1 MEISL
6 KINGKDVKANV
17 KPNTLL
23 STFIRENLNLT
34 GTHIGCDT
42 SQCGACA
49 IHLNGLHMHHI
60 VTYHNLCEFLLIL
73 NSHV

>member
-6 KINGKDVKANV
+6 KINGKDVKADV

-23 STFIRENLNLT
+23 STFIREDLNLT

-42 SQCGACA
+42 S
-49 IHLNGLHMHHI
+49 
-60 VTYHNLCEFLLIL
+60 
-73 NSHV
+73 